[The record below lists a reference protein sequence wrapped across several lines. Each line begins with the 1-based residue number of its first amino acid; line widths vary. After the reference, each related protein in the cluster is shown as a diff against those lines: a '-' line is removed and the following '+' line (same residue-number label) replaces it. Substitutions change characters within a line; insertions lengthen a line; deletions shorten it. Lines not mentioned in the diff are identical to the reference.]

1 MIPPENWNLCAIFL
15 TLQYNAAIYE
25 NKEVNMESRKT
36 ARSQP
41 VIILLVL
48 TIMTACI
55 PDTTQVPTP
64 ETSTTEPVAEP
75 VDGWLDIYFTDPSA
89 PHALDYEGG
98 PDEALA
104 AAIDAARL
112 SVDVAVYN
120 LDLWSVRNA
129 LLDAHARG
137 VVVRVVAESDNLDGD
152 EFQDLIEAGIE
163 VLGDRREGL
172 MHNKFVIID
181 RFEVWT
187 GSMNFTTNGAYE
199 DNNNLLHIRSSE
211 IAEDYLVEFNEM
223 FVDDLFGPDIRA
235 VTPNPVVTVDG
246 TLVEVFFSP
255 DDGVQAHLVELLGSA
270 QESIYFLAYS
280 FTADPLGEAI
290 RSRAAAGVTV
300 AGVMEAEQVASNT
313 GTEYDPF
320 LQSGLDVLQDA
331 NEGLMHHKVI
341 IIDERIVVTG
351 SYNFSSS
358 AEERND
364 ENLLIIHSPEA
375 TRIFMDEFWRVYGR
389 AQP

>member
-223 FVDDLFGPDIRA
+223 FVDYLFGPDIRA

>member
-1 MIPPENWNLCAIFL
+1 MPA
-15 TLQYNAAIYE
+15 
-25 NKEVNMESRKT
+25 S
-36 ARSQP
+36 
-41 VIILLVL
+41 
-48 TIMTACI
+48 
-55 PDTTQVPTP
+55 
-64 ETSTTEPVAEP
+64 ETSTTEPVAVP

-89 PHALDYEGG
+89 LHASDYEGG

-104 AAIDAARL
+104 AAIDASRL
-112 SVDVAVYN
+112 TVDVAVYN
-120 LDLWSVRNA
+120 LDLWSIRNA

-137 VVVRVVAESDNLDGD
+137 VVVRVVAESDNLDGE

-181 RFEVWT
+181 RSEVWT

-211 IAEDYLVEFNEM
+211 IAEDYLVEFDEM

-235 VTPNPVVTVDG
+235 VTPNPAVTVDG

-255 DDGVQAHLVELLGSA
+255 DDGVQARLVELLESA
-270 QESIYFLAYS
+270 QDSIYFLAFS

-290 RSRAAAGVTV
+290 RSRATAGVTV

-320 LQSGLDVLQDA
+320 LQAGLDVFQDA
-331 NEGLMHHKVI
+331 SEGLMHHKVI

-364 ENLLIIHSPEA
+364 ENLLIIHSPEVA
-375 TRIFMDEFWRVYGR
+375 KVFMDEFWRVYGR